1 MGLEIGTVK
10 EWRGDKYA
18 FIGGNPKEQKSWEKM
33 RPFVSSAEKPS
44 KGASDVALDAVDVI
58 DKGIK
63 VAADVNPAFNPMYQA
78 VRKAGE
84 SVSPENAY
92 KAGGAVTD
100 FTGSPELGAAANFGI
115 QALPSILSGTA
126 VKSASESILKP
137 AGRWVMRK
145 AINPSKAA
153 NLSGD
158 AAKATETF
166 LKEGVNVT
174 PGGIAK
180 FGKEVRKLAGEVD
193 DIVNAAEKSGA
204 QVGKVDVLKPW
215 VEKLKEVSKQIN
227 NKEDV
232 AAVKAVLKEFMEDP
246 RIKGSA
252 SIPIK
257 MAQEMKSAT
266 YKALGR
272 KSYGGE
278 LKSANV
284 EGQKS
289 IVSGLRSG
297 IEKAAPGVAPLNKRM
312 SELLNAIEVAEPRAL
327 SAGGTTMGGLSYLA
341 ENPFAGGAFMLDR
354 SDLFKSLLGRFLYS
368 GAPSVLGNTTRLGTA
383 LGMGATQNMR
393 EE

>member
-33 RPFVSSAEKPS
+33 KPFVTSGEKPS
-44 KGASDVALDAVDVI
+44 KGASDIALDTL
-58 DKGIK
+58 G
-63 VAADVNPAFNPMYQA
+63 AAGKAAEGGLAFNPMYQA
-78 VRKAGE
+78 VQRAGE

-100 FTGSPELGAAANFGI
+100 FTGSPELGFATNVGI
-115 QALPSILSGTA
+115 QALPSILSGSA

-137 AGRWVMRK
+137 AGRHVMQK
-145 AINPSKAA
+145 AINPIKAA

-166 LKEGVNVT
+166 LKEGKNVT

-180 FGKEVRKLAGEVD
+180 FGKEVSKLAGEVD

-204 QVGKVDVLKPW
+204 S
-215 VEKLKEVSKQIN
+215 VSKVNLLKSWGEELKKISAPLDSA
-227 NKEDV
+227 EDI
-232 AAVKAVLKEFMEDP
+232 AQAKAVLKRVLEDP
-246 RIKGSA
+246 RLKDIDV
-252 SIPIK
+252 IPVRL
-257 MAQEMKSAT
+257 AQDLKTAT
-266 YKALGR
+266 YSSLGKKAYNQADAMTTA
-272 KSYGGE
+272 KIDS
-278 LKSANV
+278 LKSV
-284 EGQKS
+284 
-289 IVSGLRSG
+289 IRGLKEG
-297 IEKAAPGVAPLNKRM
+297 IERSAPGVVPKNQRM

-383 LGMGATQNMR
+383 LGMCATQNMR